1 MKKVTFKAKKPE
13 EPLETIV
20 DEPKEWS
27 ADEFKKGAEEYV
39 KDNGEFEYEPPE
51 RKEVDW
57 AQQEAEIEEAINA
70 DFDRTYA
77 DYDRN
82 GPFYKRWWF
91 WLLALL
97 VLAVAIIAILFKTG
111 HMPGQFLEGD
121 TTSTTAVAET
131 TLDGPLIQAQDFTL
145 PEDAEVIKGYRGW
158 GVYQYGSLVP
168 SYNGIASNSM
178 GTWYIKDGLVDFTY
192 TGYLSV
198 NGNTYK
204 VTEGKV
210 DISNPI
216 ASQSA
221 GNAAQSANNA
231 ASSQDSTVT
240 AQTQTSAAEAPQ
252 GQEYADGTEAQ
263 QDALASAVDYIN
275 QMAFSRD
282 WLIAQLVADGV
293 DTNDAAWA
301 ADHTGADWNEQAYK
315 KAEEY
320 LKLTSFSHKDM
331 VDQLIFEGFTADQAE
346 YGATKAGL

>member
-13 EPLETIV
+13 EPLEHIA

-39 KDNGEFEYEPPE
+39 KDNGEFEYTAPEP
-51 RKEVDW
+51 KEVDW
-57 AQQEAEIEEAINA
+57 AQQEAAIEEAINA

-77 DYDRN
+77 DADMDL
-82 GPFYKRWWF
+82 PFYKRWWF
-91 WLLALL
+91 WLIALL

-111 HMPGQFLEGD
+111 HMPGQFLDEG
-121 TTSTTAVAET
+121 TTNTTTVAEIK
-131 TLDGPLIQAQDFTL
+131 LDGPQEQAQDFTL
-145 PEDAEVIKGYRGW
+145 PEDAEVISGYKGW

-168 SYNGIASNSM
+168 SYNGIASNKM

-192 TGYLSV
+192 TGYLTV
-198 NGNTYK
+198 NNNTYK

-210 DISNPI
+210 DVANPVVT
-216 ASQSA
+216 QSA
-221 GNAAQSANNA
+221 ANTAQSANNT
-231 ASSQDSTVT
+231 ASGQDSTVT
-240 AQTQTSAAEAPQ
+240 GQTQTSAAQTPQ

-282 WLIAQLVADGV
+282 WLIAQLVSDGV

-301 ADHTGADWNEQAYK
+301 ADHTGADWNEQAHK

-320 LKLTSFSHKDM
+320 LKLTSFNHKDM
-331 VDQLIFEGFTADQAE
+331 VDQLVFEGFTADQAE